1 MGQLCAT
8 ASMSAN
14 LVQCRILVQKAVSAG
29 AKVRPEALNAVR
41 VADALTGFIS
51 SRGFGLYQLLR
62 SGIIIPC
69 TLRAGERIC
78 IGPSK

>member
-1 MGQLCAT
+1 
-8 ASMSAN
+8 MSAN
-14 LVQCRILVQKAVSAG
+14 LAQCRILVQKAVSAG
-29 AKVRPEALNAVR
+29 AKVHPEALNPVH
-41 VADALTGFIS
+41 VADALTGSIS

-69 TLRAGERIC
+69 TLRAGKRIC